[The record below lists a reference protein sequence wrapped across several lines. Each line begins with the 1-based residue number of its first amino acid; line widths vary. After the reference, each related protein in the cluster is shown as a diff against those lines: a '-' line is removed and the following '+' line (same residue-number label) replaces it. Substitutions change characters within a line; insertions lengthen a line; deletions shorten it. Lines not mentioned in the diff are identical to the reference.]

1 MQVNSFSSR
10 SFNVNSQ
17 YYVFP
22 WTVSMFQGT
31 INSEFLSKE
40 YNFRN
45 LTEPVGALQKEKF

>member
-1 MQVNSFSSR
+1 
-10 SFNVNSQ
+10 
-17 YYVFP
+17 
-22 WTVSMFQGT
+22 MFQGT